1 VSRERQKLPER
12 HQGRVKMINEPRLV
26 IYSGKLRDLAVLK
39 QEYEFAGFVEIDIK
53 QGGKVS
59 PKIIDSGDL

>member
-1 VSRERQKLPER
+1 
-12 HQGRVKMINEPRLV
+12 MINEPRLV

-59 PKIIDSGDL
+59 PKSLTQVIFSLYPTPGSVMR